1 MFPSVFTDSTFKK
14 RKKDK
19 KDFFSWRALLRM
31 VNRRMGNRRMGNRS
45 ITSLRSRRRQTTVSH
60 SRAGLNTDSRNPC
73 RTASRSNTDNRN
85 LMDSLS
91 RRCRSMVSRGRCR
104 TVSPAMPQPTASQP
118 AVPQPAMPQYAQSQQ
133 YGQPQPPMPGN
144 FPSQQAGAAAKNKPP
159 VAIVIGAVAAVVVIA
174 LAAVFFLTNR
184 VSRSD
189 YEEALVQ
196 TQALESSY
204 TAINEEF
211 SSAASATD
219 NDSSSAYDKGKKKL
233 KTFKQ
238 DSDKLA
244 AMKAV
249 KKDKDVKEKY
259 ETFEQNRA
267 KYERHMNDLA
277 QTMPALMKMT
287 HTCTKLPKFD
297 SADMS
302 SYYRDL
308 SKALESCAADAGDLA
323 KVPIKSYAE
332 YGADMQESVSK
343 KKDIVDQMAD
353 LNLNDIEYGSA
364 DYEKLQ
370 DLHSKMSDIDS
381 PTLDQ
386 SDLQKAAKE
395 ADLSGSLKDLETTL
409 SEKIK

>member
-1 MFPSVFTDSTFKK
+1 
-14 RKKDK
+14 
-19 KDFFSWRALLRM
+19 
-31 VNRRMGNRRMGNRS
+31 
-45 ITSLRSRRRQTTVSH
+45 
-60 SRAGLNTDSRNPC
+60 
-73 RTASRSNTDNRN
+73 
-85 LMDSLS
+85 
-91 RRCRSMVSRGRCR
+91 
-104 TVSPAMPQPTASQP
+104 
-118 AVPQPAMPQYAQSQQ
+118 
-133 YGQPQPPMPGN
+133 MPGN

-159 VAIVIGAVAAVVVIA
+159 VAIIIGAVAAVVVIA

-211 SSAASATD
+211 SSASSATD
-219 NDSSSAYDKGKKKL
+219 NDSSSAYDEGKKKL

-238 DSDKLA
+238 DSDKPA

-259 ETFEQNRA
+259 ETFEQDRA
-267 KYERHMNDLA
+267 KYERYMNDLA

-370 DLHSKMSDIDS
+370 DFHAKMSDIDS

-409 SEKIK
+409 SERSSNVKRRLRNPPPRLIHNLAIPRHIDMAKGGTDRYWSVPPFAMSDDSSVDYREGNLTGCRPDRSGRRCRPGSHPG

>member
-1 MFPSVFTDSTFKK
+1 M
-14 RKKDK
+14 
-19 KDFFSWRALLRM
+19 A
-31 VNRRMGNRRMGNRS
+31 
-45 ITSLRSRRRQTTVSH
+45 
-60 SRAGLNTDSRNPC
+60 NTPPYGQPQNGQPQY
-73 RTASRSNTDNRN
+73 NQ
-85 LMDSLS
+85 
-91 RRCRSMVSRGRCR
+91 
-104 TVSPAMPQPTASQP
+104 PPQPQAPNYSQP
-118 AVPQPAMPQYAQSQQ
+118 QPGGPQ
-133 YGQPQPPMPGN
+133 YGQPQPPKPGN

-159 VAIVIGAVAAVVVIA
+159 VAIIIGAVAAVVVIA

-219 NDSSSAYDKGKKKL
+219 NDSSSAYDEG
-233 KTFKQ
+233 
-238 DSDKLA
+238 
-244 AMKAV
+244 
-249 KKDKDVKEKY
+249 
-259 ETFEQNRA
+259 
-267 KYERHMNDLA
+267 
-277 QTMPALMKMT
+277 
-287 HTCTKLPKFD
+287 
-297 SADMS
+297 
-302 SYYRDL
+302 
-308 SKALESCAADAGDLA
+308 
-323 KVPIKSYAE
+323 
-332 YGADMQESVSK
+332 K

-370 DLHSKMSDIDS
+370 DLHAKMSDIDS

>member
-1 MFPSVFTDSTFKK
+1 M
-14 RKKDK
+14 
-19 KDFFSWRALLRM
+19 A
-31 VNRRMGNRRMGNRS
+31 
-45 ITSLRSRRRQTTVSH
+45 
-60 SRAGLNTDSRNPC
+60 NTPPYGQPQNGQPQY
-73 RTASRSNTDNRN
+73 NQ
-85 LMDSLS
+85 
-91 RRCRSMVSRGRCR
+91 
-104 TVSPAMPQPTASQP
+104 PPQPQAPNYSQP
-118 AVPQPAMPQYAQSQQ
+118 QPGGPQ
-133 YGQPQPPMPGN
+133 YGQPQPPKPGN

-159 VAIVIGAVAAVVVIA
+159 VAIIIGAVAAVVVIA

-219 NDSSSAYDKGKKKL
+219 NDSSSAYDEG
-233 KTFKQ
+233 
-238 DSDKLA
+238 
-244 AMKAV
+244 
-249 KKDKDVKEKY
+249 
-259 ETFEQNRA
+259 
-267 KYERHMNDLA
+267 
-277 QTMPALMKMT
+277 
-287 HTCTKLPKFD
+287 
-297 SADMS
+297 
-302 SYYRDL
+302 
-308 SKALESCAADAGDLA
+308 
-323 KVPIKSYAE
+323 
-332 YGADMQESVSK
+332 K

>member
-1 MFPSVFTDSTFKK
+1 
-14 RKKDK
+14 
-19 KDFFSWRALLRM
+19 M
-31 VNRRMGNRRMGNRS
+31 VNRRMGNRS

-60 SRAGLNTDSRNPC
+60 SRAGLNTDSHNPC
-73 RTASRSNTDNRN
+73 HTASRSNTDN
-85 LMDSLS
+85 DS
-91 RRCRSMVSRGRCR
+91 
-104 TVSPAMPQPTASQP
+104 
-118 AVPQPAMPQYAQSQQ
+118 
-133 YGQPQPPMPGN
+133 
-144 FPSQQAGAAAKNKPP
+144 F
-159 VAIVIGAVAAVVVIA
+159 
-174 LAAVFFLTNR
+174 
-184 VSRSD
+184 
-189 YEEALVQ
+189 
-196 TQALESSY
+196 
-204 TAINEEF
+204 
-211 SSAASATD
+211 
-219 NDSSSAYDKGKKKL
+219 SAYDEGKKKL

-259 ETFEQNRA
+259 ETFERDRA
-267 KYERHMNDLA
+267 KYERYMNDLA

-370 DLHSKMSDIDS
+370 DLHAKMSDIDS

>member
-1 MFPSVFTDSTFKK
+1 M
-14 RKKDK
+14 
-19 KDFFSWRALLRM
+19 A
-31 VNRRMGNRRMGNRS
+31 
-45 ITSLRSRRRQTTVSH
+45 
-60 SRAGLNTDSRNPC
+60 NTPPYGQPQNGQPQY
-73 RTASRSNTDNRN
+73 NQ
-85 LMDSLS
+85 
-91 RRCRSMVSRGRCR
+91 
-104 TVSPAMPQPTASQP
+104 PPQPQAPNYSQP
-118 AVPQPAMPQYAQSQQ
+118 QPGGPQ

-159 VAIVIGAVAAVVVIA
+159 VAIIIGAVAAVVVIA

-219 NDSSSAYDKGKKKL
+219 NDSSSAYDEG
-233 KTFKQ
+233 
-238 DSDKLA
+238 
-244 AMKAV
+244 
-249 KKDKDVKEKY
+249 
-259 ETFEQNRA
+259 
-267 KYERHMNDLA
+267 
-277 QTMPALMKMT
+277 
-287 HTCTKLPKFD
+287 
-297 SADMS
+297 
-302 SYYRDL
+302 
-308 SKALESCAADAGDLA
+308 
-323 KVPIKSYAE
+323 
-332 YGADMQESVSK
+332 K

-370 DLHSKMSDIDS
+370 DLHAKMSDIDS

>member
-1 MFPSVFTDSTFKK
+1 M
-14 RKKDK
+14 
-19 KDFFSWRALLRM
+19 A
-31 VNRRMGNRRMGNRS
+31 
-45 ITSLRSRRRQTTVSH
+45 
-60 SRAGLNTDSRNPC
+60 NTPPYGQPQNGQPQY
-73 RTASRSNTDNRN
+73 NQ
-85 LMDSLS
+85 
-91 RRCRSMVSRGRCR
+91 
-104 TVSPAMPQPTASQP
+104 PPQPQAPNYSQP
-118 AVPQPAMPQYAQSQQ
+118 QPGGPQ

-159 VAIVIGAVAAVVVIA
+159 VAIIIGAVAAVVVIA

-196 TQALESSY
+196 MQALESSY

-219 NDSSSAYDKGKKKL
+219 NDSSSAYDEG
-233 KTFKQ
+233 
-238 DSDKLA
+238 
-244 AMKAV
+244 
-249 KKDKDVKEKY
+249 
-259 ETFEQNRA
+259 
-267 KYERHMNDLA
+267 
-277 QTMPALMKMT
+277 
-287 HTCTKLPKFD
+287 
-297 SADMS
+297 
-302 SYYRDL
+302 
-308 SKALESCAADAGDLA
+308 
-323 KVPIKSYAE
+323 
-332 YGADMQESVSK
+332 K

-370 DLHSKMSDIDS
+370 DLHTKMSDIDS

>member
-1 MFPSVFTDSTFKK
+1 M
-14 RKKDK
+14 
-19 KDFFSWRALLRM
+19 A
-31 VNRRMGNRRMGNRS
+31 
-45 ITSLRSRRRQTTVSH
+45 
-60 SRAGLNTDSRNPC
+60 NTPPYGQPQNGQPQY
-73 RTASRSNTDNRN
+73 NQ
-85 LMDSLS
+85 
-91 RRCRSMVSRGRCR
+91 
-104 TVSPAMPQPTASQP
+104 PPQPQAPNYSQP
-118 AVPQPAMPQYAQSQQ
+118 QPGGPQ
-133 YGQPQPPMPGN
+133 YGQPQPPKPGN

-159 VAIVIGAVAAVVVIA
+159 VAIIIGAVAAVVVIA

-219 NDSSSAYDKGKKKL
+219 NDSSSAYDEG
-233 KTFKQ
+233 
-238 DSDKLA
+238 
-244 AMKAV
+244 
-249 KKDKDVKEKY
+249 
-259 ETFEQNRA
+259 
-267 KYERHMNDLA
+267 
-277 QTMPALMKMT
+277 
-287 HTCTKLPKFD
+287 
-297 SADMS
+297 
-302 SYYRDL
+302 
-308 SKALESCAADAGDLA
+308 
-323 KVPIKSYAE
+323 
-332 YGADMQESVSK
+332 K

-370 DLHSKMSDIDS
+370 DLHTKVSDIDS

>member
-1 MFPSVFTDSTFKK
+1 M
-14 RKKDK
+14 
-19 KDFFSWRALLRM
+19 A
-31 VNRRMGNRRMGNRS
+31 
-45 ITSLRSRRRQTTVSH
+45 
-60 SRAGLNTDSRNPC
+60 NTPPYGQPQNGQPQY
-73 RTASRSNTDNRN
+73 NQ
-85 LMDSLS
+85 
-91 RRCRSMVSRGRCR
+91 
-104 TVSPAMPQPTASQP
+104 PPQPQAPNYSQP
-118 AVPQPAMPQYAQSQQ
+118 QPGGPQ
-133 YGQPQPPMPGN
+133 YGQPQPPKPDN

-159 VAIVIGAVAAVVVIA
+159 VAIIIGAVAAVVVIA

-219 NDSSSAYDKGKKKL
+219 NDSSSAYDEG
-233 KTFKQ
+233 
-238 DSDKLA
+238 
-244 AMKAV
+244 
-249 KKDKDVKEKY
+249 
-259 ETFEQNRA
+259 
-267 KYERHMNDLA
+267 
-277 QTMPALMKMT
+277 
-287 HTCTKLPKFD
+287 
-297 SADMS
+297 
-302 SYYRDL
+302 
-308 SKALESCAADAGDLA
+308 
-323 KVPIKSYAE
+323 
-332 YGADMQESVSK
+332 K

-370 DLHSKMSDIDS
+370 DLHAKMSDIDS